1 MFFILSDATH
11 YSNDNN
17 YRIEDIHSDQDSD
30 NDEMRIP
37 TWAKGWYSFLNW
49 KTCIV
54 CCCFFLQKIYYKHF
68 GKLKV
73 IGIYHVEHLN

>member
-1 MFFILSDATH
+1 LELFIFILKIKLVFFIFSDATH

-37 TWAKGWYSFLNW
+37 TWAKG
-49 KTCIV
+49 
-54 CCCFFLQKIYYKHF
+54 
-68 GKLKV
+68 
-73 IGIYHVEHLN
+73 

>member
-37 TWAKGWYSFLNW
+37 TWAKG
-49 KTCIV
+49 
-54 CCCFFLQKIYYKHF
+54 
-68 GKLKV
+68 
-73 IGIYHVEHLN
+73 